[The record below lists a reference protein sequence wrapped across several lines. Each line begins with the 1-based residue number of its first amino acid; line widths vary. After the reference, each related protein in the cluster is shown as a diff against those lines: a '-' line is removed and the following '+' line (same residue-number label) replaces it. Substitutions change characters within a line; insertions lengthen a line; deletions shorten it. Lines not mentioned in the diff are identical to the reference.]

1 MPAKNICKMKNF
13 RLSILVMLACFT
25 LSGVFSQNEVSQREV
40 IALLELKA
48 KTDGHQWT
56 NQWDQSKPI
65 ATWHGVTIKD
75 GKVVGLD
82 LSNNNLKGKIPI
94 TIGNLRHLETLDL
107 SGNEIEGKIPGLF
120 RKFENLKTVNLEG
133 NALVGNIPSTINK
146 LQNLQEL
153 NLSNNKLEGE
163 LPMGINELS
172 KLNTLALANNDLNG
186 AMPQGME
193 KLKKLKRL
201 YLSNNQF
208 SDMNGLRTLSEQQLV
223 LTDFEIKNGEL
234 LPIDLSKPQE
244 GLSKLK
250 FEDFEQ
256 D

>member
-1 MPAKNICKMKNF
+1 MKNF
-13 RLSILVMLACFT
+13 KLSILTVLVCF
-25 LSGVFSQNEVSQREV
+25 LSFGAFAQNEVSKREV

-48 KTDGHQWT
+48 KMDGHQWT

-65 ATWHGVTIKD
+65 ATWHGVTVKD

-94 TIGNLRHLETLDL
+94 TIGNLEHLESLDL
-107 SGNEIEGKIPGLF
+107 SGNDIEGKIPGLF
-120 RKFENLKTVNLEG
+120 RKFENLKAVNLEG

-163 LPMGINELS
+163 LPIGINQLS
-172 KLNTLALANNDLNG
+172 KLSTLALANNDLNG

-193 KLKKLKRL
+193 KLKKLKKL
-201 YLSNNQF
+201 YLSNNKF

-223 LTDFEIKNGEL
+223 LTDFKLKDGAV
-234 LPIDLSKPQE
+234 LPIDFSQPQE
-244 GLSKLK
+244 GLSKLE
-250 FEDFEQ
+250 FEDYDQE
-256 D
+256 